1 MIETQRWQNKDLSI
15 AFEAW
20 YYATSEGVWK
30 EVAASK
36 RKRATVQ
43 QKLKV
48 LWEMLGRVAT
58 SEERQSHLAHAEN
71 LKIALQEA
79 DFSIAHME
87 ESRQRQEEKQAAE
100 EAQDELARVA
110 SANAPL
116 ILNVF
121 EHRAENKRRLPF
133 ASVHSEYLLS
143 TAVERGI
150 SEITCFWH

>member
-1 MIETQRWQNKDLSI
+1 MRLSDGLIETQRWQNKDLSI

-20 YYATSEGVWK
+20 YYATSEGAWK

-43 QKLKV
+43 QKLKL
-48 LWEMLGRVAT
+48 LWEMAGRAET

-79 DFSIAHME
+79 DFSIARME
-87 ESRQRQEEKQAAE
+87 KSSQRQEEKQGAKE
-100 EAQDELARVA
+100 LQDELTRVA
-110 SANAPL
+110 LANEPL

-133 ASVHSEYLLS
+133 ASVLPGELLS
-143 TAVERGI
+143 TVVDRGI
-150 SEITCFWH
+150 